1 MNISEKLK
9 AERKKAQL
17 TQAQLAE
24 RLGVAMNTISRYES
38 GERRPSIEVIQQ
50 IASALNVPASVFFDD
65 MPETEANEY
74 IADLAVKAQT
84 SPALQKIIKLLN
96 TLSAKQL
103 LQVVLFLEA
112 LTDDPE
118 N

>member
-9 AERKKAQL
+9 AERKARKLSQQEFAD
-17 TQAQLAE
+17 AA
-24 RLGVAMNTISRYES
+24 GISYGTYRRYES
-38 GERRPSIEVIQQ
+38 GERIPPFDIVRQ
-50 IASALNVPASVFFDD
+50 IAKAHDIPPQDFFDELPD
-65 MPETEANEY
+65 AEANDY
-74 IADLAVKAQT
+74 IAELAVKAQT